1 MSTTV
6 IYDRRA
12 TYVSGGER
20 RGPRP
25 HGGSLGRSKLPPW
38 LHRAHRE
45 EVAGPK
51 LVGGGDTREEVG
63 VAAVPLTLGVYREED
78 AKGQT

>member
-1 MSTTV
+1 MTV
-6 IYDRRA
+6 FNDRRA

-25 HGGSLGRSKLPPW
+25 HNGSLGRVRLPLW
-38 LHRAHRE
+38 LHRAYRE

-51 LVGGGDTREEVG
+51 LVGGATPGRRWVS
-63 VAAVPLTLGVYREED
+63 PPF
-78 AKGQT
+78 Q